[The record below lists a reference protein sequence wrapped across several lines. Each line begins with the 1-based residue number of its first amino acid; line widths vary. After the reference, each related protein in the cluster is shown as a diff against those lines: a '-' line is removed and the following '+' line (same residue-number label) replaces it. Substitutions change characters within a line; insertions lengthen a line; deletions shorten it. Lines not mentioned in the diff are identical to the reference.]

1 MDTTSR
7 SSAGRLRALMRHEL
21 RGTGHSSGLA
31 KVCWRTTM
39 MAVRGRVAPLSVRP
53 FGRLLFSYTL
63 NELGDSI
70 GIVALAVLVYD
81 RTEAVAPTAAFFFAA
96 KFLPALLAPVLTA
109 RLDQVA
115 VRRSLP
121 ALYVGEALVFA
132 ALALIAHGDFLL
144 GLVLVLGLLDGA
156 LALTGRALTRGA
168 VAAIL
173 QPAGLLRE
181 GNALLNIGF
190 AIATVGGSALGG
202 LLISQIGISTAL
214 LVDAWSF
221 LAIAL
226 LLAIT
231 RGLPAVKVAR
241 EPFRERLNAGLRF
254 ARTNG
259 LVRLLL
265 IGEALALI
273 MFTLVIPIE
282 VIYAKESL
290 GTTSAGFGILLA
302 SWGAGIVVGSLIYLL
317 VKQRSAFGLIVV
329 STAAVGLAYLGM
341 ASADT
346 LFLACL
352 ASIVGGA
359 GNGVQWISVLTA
371 LQEATPAD
379 YQARVVGLLESLG
392 AAMPGVGY
400 VLGGALVALGSPRT
414 AYAFAGAGVL
424 LLVLA
429 ALLLRSR
436 LSAGARAQAR
446 FAANGTAGEIQLPEP
461 TRGAAT
467 RQGT

>member
-1 MDTTSR
+1 
-7 SSAGRLRALMRHEL
+7 
-21 RGTGHSSGLA
+21 
-31 KVCWRTTM
+31 
-39 MAVRGRVAPLSVRP
+39 MAVRGRLAPIAVRP

-96 KFLPALLAPVLTA
+96 KFLPALLAPALTA

-121 ALYVGEALVFA
+121 ALYVLEALVFA

-144 GLVLVLGLLDGA
+144 ALVLFLGLLDGA
-156 LALTGRALTRGA
+156 LALTARALTRGA
-168 VAAIL
+168 VAGIL

-181 GNALLNIGF
+181 GNALLNVGF
-190 AIATVGGSALGG
+190 AVSMVGGSALGG
-202 LLISQIGISTAL
+202 VLISELGISTAL
-214 LVDAWSF
+214 LVDAWTF

-231 RGLPAVKVAR
+231 RGLPAVRDAR
-241 EPFRERLNAGLRF
+241 EPFRERFSAGLRF
-254 ARTNG
+254 ARTHA

-265 IGEALALI
+265 VGEALALI
-273 MFTLVIPIE
+273 MFTLVVPIE

-290 GTTSAGFGILLA
+290 ETTNVGFGILLA
-302 SWGAGIVVGSLIYLL
+302 AWGAGVVVGSLIYLL
-317 VKQRSAFGLIVV
+317 VKQRSTLGLIVV

-341 ASADT
+341 ATAET
-346 LFLACL
+346 LLLACI

-359 GNGVQWISVLTA
+359 GNGVQWISVVTA
-371 LQEATPAD
+371 LQEVTPTD
-379 YQARVVGLLESLG
+379 YQARIVGMLESLG

-414 AYAFAGAGVL
+414 AYAVAGAGVL
-424 LLVLA
+424 LLVLIA
-429 ALLLRSR
+429 FLLRGR
-436 LSAGARAQAR
+436 ITAGADAR
-446 FAANGTAGEIQLPEP
+446 PRFVVQESGPGEIPLPET

>member
-1 MDTTSR
+1 MS
-7 SSAGRLRALMRHEL
+7 
-21 RGTGHSSGLA
+21 
-31 KVCWRTTM
+31 
-39 MAVRGRVAPLSVRP
+39 AVRGRLAPMAVRP

-96 KFLPALLAPVLTA
+96 KFLPALFAPILTA

-121 ALYVGEALVFA
+121 ALYVVEALVFA
-132 ALALIAHGDFLL
+132 ALALIAHGDFVLA
-144 GLVLVLGLLDGA
+144 LVLALGLLDGA
-156 LALTGRALTRGA
+156 LALTARALTRGA
-168 VAAIL
+168 VAGIL

-181 GNALLNIGF
+181 GNALLNVGF
-190 AIATVGGSALGG
+190 ATSTVGGSALGG
-202 LLISQIGISTAL
+202 LLISELGISTAL

-231 RGLPAVKVAR
+231 RGLPAVSVAR
-241 EPFRERLNAGLRF
+241 EPFRERFSAGLRF
-254 ARTNG
+254 ARTNP

-265 IGEALALI
+265 IGEALALV
-273 MFTLVIPIE
+273 MFTLVVPIE

-290 GTTSAGFGILLA
+290 ETTSAGFGILLA
-302 SWGAGIVVGSLIYLL
+302 SWGVGIVVGSLVYLV
-317 VKQRSAFGLIVV
+317 VKHRSTLGLIVV

-341 ASADT
+341 ASAET
-346 LFLACL
+346 LLLACI

-359 GNGVQWISVLTA
+359 GNGVQWISVVTA

-379 YQARVVGLLESLG
+379 YQARIVGLLESLG

-424 LLVLA
+424 LLVLIGF
-429 ALLLRSR
+429 LLRSR
-436 LSAGARAQAR
+436 IAAGATGRPR
-446 FAANGTAGEIQLPEP
+446 FVAHEPGPGDIPVPET
-461 TRGAAT
+461 TREAAT